1 MGEARMMRSLVI
13 VVLASGLSLGAAGGA
28 LAGWHWWQASGGN
41 RDEVLAEDGI
51 GHPLYDLDPTD
62 DRALAAYATDIFI
75 GRVLDQT
82 GAVGAPT
89 SAPGQELPQSQFA
102 VEVLHLLKGQAAGV
116 VTVNQVG
123 GLDQQARQLML
134 LEEDALLRPG
144 AIELFLVVSV
154 PARGWYQ
161 IVAGGYGHVPVDDPA
176 RREALIDRFA
186 QATAPAA
193 GSEASPD
200 IRWLG
205 ERT

>member
-1 MGEARMMRSLVI
+1 MMRSLVI
-13 VVLASGLSLGAAGGA
+13 ATIAAVLSLGVAGGVI
-28 LAGWHWWQASGGN
+28 AGWQWQQAPDGN
-41 RDEVLAEDGI
+41 THKVVADAGI
-51 GHPLYDLDPTD
+51 GHPVYELDPTD

-102 VEVLHLLKGQAAGV
+102 VEVLHLLKGLAAGV

-123 GLDQQARQLML
+123 GLDMQAEEIML
-134 LEEDALLRPG
+134 LEGDPLLRPG

-154 PARGWYQ
+154 PERGRYQ